1 MPGQPG
7 RDVPDPVAE
16 RVRSAFPRS
25 WWSWKPRRRV
35 QAARSAPILEAVALL
50 PGRGGSLLIRAGGDQ
65 GLVHV
70 DDQPPGQGLPGND
83 QPRGTRWACPRSAPT
98 RARGPEP
105 ARGQSGT
112 AWPGC
117 RPGPGRAVPPTRS
130 VRSPAPGP
138 GAPAGRWRSCWRARA
153 LSPWPPRPAPRPRSS
168 SGDVPAFR
176 SAAVSCAVSP
186 ALGGLAAQD
195 RADVADQAGPAAGD
209 LQGMIP
215 PVMLHGEERTRAL
228 FAVKPSTDPSLQAP
242 HRPAQLP
249 ISAE

>member
-1 MPGQPG
+1 M
-7 RDVPDPVAE
+7 
-16 RVRSAFPRS
+16 
-25 WWSWKPRRRV
+25 
-35 QAARSAPILEAVALL
+35 
-50 PGRGGSLLIRAGGDQ
+50 
-65 GLVHV
+65 
-70 DDQPPGQGLPGND
+70 
-83 QPRGTRWACPRSAPT
+83 
-98 RARGPEP
+98 
-105 ARGQSGT
+105 
-112 AWPGC
+112 
-117 RPGPGRAVPPTRS
+117 
-130 VRSPAPGP
+130 
-138 GAPAGRWRSCWRARA
+138 
-153 LSPWPPRPAPRPRSS
+153 
-168 SGDVPAFR
+168 PAFR